1 VAVDLLE
8 ALYEYLIAEPTI
20 RAVFTDQSGGLNI
33 TTDEAP
39 PTESYPYLVI
49 AGYDEEDPG
58 LSLDDDVISLTLVVV
73 HTSLDALRAVSR
85 VVRDAVDS
93 IAINPDS
100 VRIVRLSWTG
110 GIETGV
116 TRRKSRPKKVRGK
129 GPVAGTFAWREEI
142 EYEFNTTPT

>member
-1 VAVDLLE
+1 MAADLLE
-8 ALYEYLIAEPTI
+8 ALYEYMIDEPTI
-20 RAVFTDQSGGLNI
+20 RAVLTDHAGQLNI

-39 PTESYPYLVI
+39 PTETYPYVVI

-58 LSLDDDVISLTLVVV
+58 LSLDDGVISLSLVVV
-73 HTSLDALRAVSR
+73 HTSLDRLRAVSR
-85 VVRDAVDS
+85 VVRAAVDS
-93 IAINPDS
+93 PAINPDS
-100 VRIVRLSWTG
+100 ARTVRLSWDG

-116 TRRKSRPKKVRGK
+116 SRHRSRPKKVRGK